1 MTASNFKVIVIGGG
15 PSGLVTAH
23 ALHLAGIDFIVLEGR
38 TDIVEDLG
46 ASLVLGPPSMRIM
59 HQFGIFERLM
69 DIGCEINVTK
79 SFDFYRHEMKHS
91 TNIQNMRK
99 NHGLAPVAFHRAQL
113 VETLYDSLPV
123 EAKEKVILGKK
134 LDGIESGPNG
144 VTVTCVDGSTYEGS
158 IVIGADGVHSK
169 TRRCMRQ
176 LALRANPS
184 QDWDPEIPFQAHYRC
199 LWASFKNPAE
209 HGQNYDTQ
217 HKDRS
222 LMYITGKERGW
233 MFLYQK
239 LPEPTTQRTSFN
251 QADIE
256 AFADGFKDFPANET
270 LYARDLWAR
279 RVTTGMANLEEG
291 ILTNWSWGRI
301 VLVGDACHKF
311 TPNAGLG
318 LNNGIQDVVLLCNG
332 LREAVCSDPSGKPG
346 ISALS
351 KIFKGYQETRKGML
365 KPEASQSAQLTRM
378 QSWASTPHYV
388 MSKYVMSTGWVEY
401 LMINTLAANGIR
413 QALVLD
419 YVPGE
424 EPIKGRVSWKNPIPS
439 PKAVLE

>member
-23 ALHLAGIDFIVLEGR
+23 ALHLAGIGFIVLEGR

-69 DIGCEINVTK
+69 EIGCEINVTQ

-113 VETLYDSLPV
+113 VETLYDSLSV
-123 EAKEKVILGKK
+123 EAKEKVKMGKK

-184 QDWDPEIPFQAHYRC
+184 QGWDSEIPFQAHYRC

-239 LPEPTTQRTSFN
+239 LPEPTTQRTSFT

-291 ILTNWSWGRI
+291 ILTNWS
-301 VLVGDACHKF
+301 
-311 TPNAGLG
+311 
-318 LNNGIQDVVLLCNG
+318 
-332 LREAVCSDPSGKPG
+332 
-346 ISALS
+346 
-351 KIFKGYQETRKGML
+351 
-365 KPEASQSAQLTRM
+365 
-378 QSWASTPHYV
+378 
-388 MSKYVMSTGWVEY
+388 
-401 LMINTLAANGIR
+401 
-413 QALVLD
+413 
-419 YVPGE
+419 
-424 EPIKGRVSWKNPIPS
+424 
-439 PKAVLE
+439 

>member
-1 MTASNFKVIVIGGG
+1 MA
-15 PSGLVTAH
+15 
-23 ALHLAGIDFIVLEGR
+23 R
-38 TDIVEDLG
+38 T
-46 ASLVLGPPSMRIM
+46 
-59 HQFGIFERLM
+59 
-69 DIGCEINVTK
+69 T
-79 SFDFYRHEMKHS
+79 
-91 TNIQNMRK
+91 
-99 NHGLAPVAFHRAQL
+99 
-113 VETLYDSLPV
+113 TL
-123 EAKEKVILGKK
+123 
-134 LDGIESGPNG
+134 
-144 VTVTCVDGSTYEGS
+144 
-158 IVIGADGVHSK
+158 
-169 TRRCMRQ
+169 
-176 LALRANPS
+176 
-184 QDWDPEIPFQAHYRC
+184 
-199 LWASFKNPAE
+199 
-209 HGQNYDTQ
+209 Q

-239 LPEPTTQRTSFN
+239 LPEPTTQRASFN

-318 LNNGIQDVVLLCNG
+318 LNNGIQDVVMLSNG
-332 LREAVCSDPSGKPG
+332 LREAVCSDSSGKPG

-424 EPIKGRVSWKNPIPS
+424 EPIKGRVSWKHPIPS

>member
-23 ALHLAGIDFIVLEGR
+23 AIHLAGIDFIVLEGR

-69 DIGCEINVTK
+69 EIGCEINVTK

-113 VETLYDSLPV
+113 VETLYDSLPAEV
-123 EAKEKVILGKK
+123 KEKVVLGKK

-144 VTVTCVDGSTYEGS
+144 VTVTCVDGSTYGGS

-176 LALRANPS
+176 LALRANPTTT
-184 QDWDPEIPFQAHYRC
+184 
-199 LWASFKNPAE
+199 L
-209 HGQNYDTQ
+209 Q

-239 LPEPTTQRTSFN
+239 LPEPTTQRASFN

-318 LNNGIQDVVLLCNG
+318 LNNGIQDVVMLSNG
-332 LREAVCSDPSGKPG
+332 LREAVCSDSSGKPG

-424 EPIKGRVSWKNPIPS
+424 EPIKGRVSWKHPIPS